1 MGIGVSGLMSGL
13 DTDAIIS
20 KLMEL
25 ERRPITLLQS
35 READFQA
42 RISAIGTLKG
52 ALSELQSAVDALKD
66 PDAFESYSATSSN
79 TDILTASADSDA
91 QPGSY
96 YIEVT
101 NLAKPQYLRS
111 SAFSSSS
118 AEVGTGTITIQVGS
132 DSSVDI
138 EIDDDHK
145 TLSGIASAINSA
157 DLEVTASVVGDGNGN
172 YYLTLASNETG
183 TDNTISFTVNDDDGN
198 NDDAAGLSGL
208 YTDPASHTLTE
219 TQAAENAQL
228 TINGISVERSSNTID
243 DLVEGVTINLK
254 EESPGDT
261 VKVEVTRNLSSITS
275 KVQGFVDKYNS
286 LVDIFDQ
293 LQSYDSQTK
302 TAGTLLGDSTT
313 SQIRYRLQQML
324 HTQVS
329 GIADEVNGLSRLG
342 VEIDRNGKLSLDES
356 KLTDALENHLSDVI
370 DFFTKDENG
379 VEGIAVQL
387 DNILDSY
394 LNNYDGLLKA
404 KQDGLQASV
413 DRIEDQ
419 IDRIND
425 RLSQREENLRRQ
437 FNALEELLAQYQQTS
452 GFLEQQL
459 ASLSHNAGT
468 SKSR

>member
-1 MGIGVSGLMSGL
+1 M
-13 DTDAIIS
+13 
-20 KLMEL
+20 
-25 ERRPITLLQS
+25 
-35 READFQA
+35 
-42 RISAIGTLKG
+42 
-52 ALSELQSAVDALKD
+52 
-66 PDAFESYSATSSN
+66 
-79 TDILTASADSDA
+79 
-91 QPGSY
+91 
-96 YIEVT
+96 
-101 NLAKPQYLRS
+101 
-111 SAFSSSS
+111 
-118 AEVGTGTITIQVGS
+118 GTGTITIQVGS